1 MTDSALLDTRLLRLL
16 ARPGYHSGTALGAE
30 LGISR
35 AAVNQRLQRLRDS
48 GLPLDAVRSRG
59 YRLADGVVPL
69 CAGRIRRAMG
79 APCAVQVHRQLPGT
93 SAHLLEQ
100 RPPPPAACLAEAQSA
115 GRGRR
120 GNIWVAQPWR
130 NLMLSLSWRFGHW
143 PETIGALSLAAS
155 LALVQ
160 ALESLGATGLRLK
173 WPNDLLWRGRKLG
186 GLLIDVRGETGGNCD
201 LVLGAGINVRQ
212 SEREQIDQP
221 IADLA
226 DQGLGDIDRNL
237 LAAVCLDA
245 LTGMLEGFADDGFEP
260 LRELWNERCEHL
272 GRPVVAGTKDLSL
285 YGTMRGVNNMGALL
299 LEQDG
304 GQVLALTDPELSL
317 RPA

>member
-1 MTDSALLDTRLLRLL
+1 MTDSAVLDDRLLQLL
-16 ARPGYHSGTALGAE
+16 ARRGYHSGTALGAE

-35 AAVNQRLQRLRDS
+35 AAVNHRLQRLRAT

-69 CAGRIRRAMG
+69 CARRIRQAMDES
-79 APCAVQVHRQLPGT
+79 CAVQVHCQLPGT

-100 RPPPPAACLAEAQSA
+100 RPQPPAACLAEAQSA

-120 GNIWVAQPWR
+120 GNSWVAQPWR

-143 PETIGALSLAAS
+143 PETISALSLAAS

-160 ALESLGATGLRLK
+160 ALERLGAAELRLK

-186 GLLIDVRGETGGNCD
+186 GLLTDVRGETGGVCD

-212 SEREQIDQP
+212 SRREEIGQP
-221 IADLA
+221 AADLA
-226 DQGLGDIDRNL
+226 DQGLGDMDRNL
-237 LAAVCLDA
+237 LAAACLDA
-245 LTGMLEGFADDGFEP
+245 LIRMLKDFADDGFEP
-260 LRELWNERCEHL
+260 LRPLWNERCEHL
-272 GRPVVAGTKDLSL
+272 GRPVVAGTKDLSIH
-285 YGTMRGVNNMGALL
+285 GIMRGVNAMGALL
-299 LEQDG
+299 LEQDD
-304 GQVLALTDPELSL
+304 GQPLALTDPELSL